1 MAETTEQAFKEL
13 LDREVTRLMR
23 ECADLQSKLI
33 GYEIAITAILGALD
47 RTGALPLRSA
57 KSAIEDAIAGLAD
70 EVLIS
75 AGPLKVLH
83 QLSARLD
90 PSD

>member
-1 MAETTEQAFKEL
+1 MAGTTEQALEL
-13 LDREVTRLMR
+13 LDREVTRLVR

-47 RTGALPLRSA
+47 RNGALPLRSA
-57 KSAIEDAIAGLAD
+57 KSAIEGAIAGLAG

-83 QLSARLD
+83 QLSARLE